1 MALAAPWLA
10 AVGQP
15 VPDTP
20 HAVSVSLPSWK
31 ANVGYEEGED
41 WVLSK
46 LKTGYPRFFI
56 HLTIQELQNEILSKH
71 GKSGEG
77 AMLFPSTRTAKI
89 CYDFLLEHATG
100 YTEKDFRILELAPSA
115 FAIKQAVET
124 QTTLSGVHCVFY
136 PSDCFHIAKEVWQ
149 HSGNGISSRRAEFC
163 LKAFHD
169 GLLEPADATTNQN
182 SVGPHMNGHLTEQ
195 SYSKG
200 PRRYQKIGSQNGIV
214 HNINLQTPPR
224 TPETLESQGNSKDY
238 TQFIEERFGRNLS
251 VRLAKSAKLAIRK
264 RIAGCLIDD
273 ADLEEALQ
281 KLDCTITRRSNDVT
295 EEDVYLYPAGMCSIF
310 NTHRLLLAAAP
321 SPLKSIC
328 FGFPYIDTLKILQ
341 KWGLGCQFYGN
352 GSEADLDDL
361 ESRLEGGERFLAL
374 FTEFPGNPLLLSPN
388 LRRIRQLA
396 DKYDFAVVV
405 DETVGNFININVLR
419 CADIV
424 VSSLT
429 KVFSGDSNVMG
440 GSMILN
446 PHGPKYSDLK
456 QVQGQTYEDNY
467 WAEDAVFM
475 ERNSRDFVHRIERIN
490 ENAEAIAARLAES
503 PLVKQVYYPKTSPTR
518 ANYDEFRNPNGG
530 YGGLLSVTLKK
541 SEHAVTFFDSLEV
554 EKGPSLGTN
563 FTLSCP
569 YVILAH
575 YTELE
580 WASQF
585 GVEQD
590 LVRISVGLEK
600 QQTLIAKID
609 RALEAVAN
617 SIKN

>member
-10 AVGQP
+10 AIGQP

-31 ANVGYEEGED
+31 ANIGYEEGED

-46 LKTGYPRFFI
+46 MQTGYPRFFI
-56 HLTIQELQNEILSKH
+56 HLTIQELQREILNKH
-71 GKSGEG
+71 GKPGEG

-89 CYDFLLEHATG
+89 CYDFLLENGIG
-100 YTEKDFRILELAPSA
+100 YTEKEFRTLELGPSA
-115 FAIKQAVET
+115 SAIKQAVET
-124 QTTLSGVHCVFY
+124 QTTLSGVHCVFF
-136 PSDCFHIAKEVWQ
+136 PSNCFPIAKQVWQ

-163 LKAFHD
+163 LKAFQD
-169 GLLEPADATTNQN
+169 GLLECVDATTNQN
-182 SVGPHMNGHLTEQ
+182 SVGPHMNGHLVEQ

-200 PRRYQKIGSQNGIV
+200 PRRYQKAGSQNNIV
-214 HNINLQTPPR
+214 HNVNLHTPPR
-224 TPETLESQGNSKDY
+224 TPDTQENQLSNTDY
-238 TQFIEERFGRNLS
+238 TQFIEERFGRNLNA
-251 VRLAKSAKLAIRK
+251 RLAKAAKLAIRR

-273 ADLEEALQ
+273 ADLDVALQ
-281 KLDCTITRRSNDVT
+281 NSNCSTTRRSNEMT
-295 EEDVYLYPAGMCSIF
+295 EEDVYLYPTGMSSIF

-321 SPLKSIC
+321 IPLKSIC
-328 FGFPYIDTLKILQ
+328 FGFPYVDTLKILQ
-341 KWGLGCQFYGN
+341 KWGPGCRFYGN
-352 GSEADLDDL
+352 GSESDLNDL
-361 ESRLEGGERFLAL
+361 ESCLESGERFLAL
-374 FTEFPGNPLLLSPN
+374 FTEFPGNPLLISPN
-388 LRRIRQLA
+388 LARIRQLA

-419 CADIV
+419 AADFV

-446 PHGPKYSDLK
+446 PQGAKYAELK
-456 QVQGQTYEDNY
+456 HVQGQTYEDNY
-467 WAEDAVFM
+467 WVEDAVFM
-475 ERNSRDFVHRIERIN
+475 ERNSRDFVRRIERIN
-490 ENAEAIAARLAES
+490 ENAEAIAARLADS
-503 PLVKQVYYPKTSPTR
+503 SLVKQVYYPKTSPTK
-518 ANYDEFRNPNGG
+518 ANYDAFRNPNGG
-530 YGGLLSVTLKK
+530 YGGLLSVTLKV

-569 YVILAH
+569 YVLLAH

-585 GVEQD
+585 GIEPD
-590 LVRISVGLEK
+590 LVRISVGLEE
-600 QQTLIAKID
+600 QQTLIARVD
-609 RALEAVAN
+609 RALKAVEEAA
-617 SIKN
+617 KR